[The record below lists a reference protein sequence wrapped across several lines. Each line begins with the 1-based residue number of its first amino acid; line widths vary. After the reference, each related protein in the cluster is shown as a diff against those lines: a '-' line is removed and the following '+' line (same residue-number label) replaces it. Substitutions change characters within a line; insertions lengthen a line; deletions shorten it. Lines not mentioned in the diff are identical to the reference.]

1 MTEAPD
7 LHQLRVEHH
16 QLDEQIRHYTAIPF
30 PTEQE
35 QLEESALKKRKLRL
49 KDLIETLAHQRAS

>member
-1 MTEAPD
+1 MSEASD

-16 QLDEQIRHYTAIPF
+16 QLDEQISHYTAIPF

-35 QLEESALKKRKLRL
+35 QLEESALKKRKLRI
-49 KDLIETLAHQRAS
+49 KDLIETLSHQRAS

>member
-1 MTEAPD
+1 MSEAAD

-16 QLDEQIRHYTAIPF
+16 QLDEQVRHYAAIPY
-30 PTEQE
+30 PSEQE
-35 QLEESALKKRKLRL
+35 QLEEAALKKRKLRL